1 MTCQCARVVHLV
13 SIVARYARRETDD
26 GCATRSRS
34 RVGVNRVKLP
44 RARAIAKEAEA
55 TDSETQLVVR
65 FSLYRTDGGAF
76 SGRERISGRRSLPA
90 QGRDG

>member
-1 MTCQCARVVHLV
+1 MRDEV
-13 SIVARYARRETDD
+13 SGRRE
-26 GCATRSRS
+26 SRE
-34 RVGVNRVKLP
+34 KLP